1 MARRTKH
8 QAQATREH
16 LLDTAEQVILAR
28 GLSRTSLQD
37 IALAAGL
44 SRGAIY
50 WHFAD
55 KVALINAIM
64 GRVDLPLEQALALAR
79 EGLQAEAPVAA
90 GVPQGPPQGPAQP
103 PPGPLQAL
111 RTLALAPFALMQR
124 DPRARRAFTI
134 LLHRAE
140 FVGELAPLAA
150 RQDDAIHDCQ
160 GQMAQLFDQAAQQG
174 LLAPGITPA
183 IAAAALLALI
193 DGLLRLCTQREDA
206 AAAGPLP
213 AVVPAID
220 AMLAGL
226 RGPASAGADP
236 GPTRPWP
243 NPLATAPQRA

>member
-1 MARRTKH
+1 MARRTKPE
-8 QAQATREH
+8 AQATREH

-28 GLSRTSLQD
+28 GLSRTSLQH

-55 KVALINAIM
+55 KVALFNAIM

-79 EGLQAEAPVAA
+79 EGLQPAVPGAA
-90 GVPQGPPQGPAQP
+90 GLPQGPALA

-150 RQDDAIHDCQ
+150 RQDDAIQDCQ
-160 GQMAQLFDQAAQQG
+160 RQMAQLFDQAAQQG

-183 IAAAALLALI
+183 IAATALLALI
-193 DGLLRLCTQREDA
+193 DGLLRQCTSQREDA
-206 AAAGPLP
+206 AATGPLP

-226 RGPASAGADP
+226 RGPA
-236 GPTRPWP
+236 
-243 NPLATAPQRA
+243 APH

>member
-1 MARRTKH
+1 MARRTKPE
-8 QAQATREH
+8 AQATREH

-28 GLSRTSLQD
+28 GLSRTSLQH

-55 KVALINAIM
+55 KVALFNAIM
-64 GRVDLPLEQALALAR
+64 GRVDLPLEQALAVAR
-79 EGLQAEAPVAA
+79 EGLQPAVPGAA
-90 GVPQGPPQGPAQP
+90 GLPQGPALA
-103 PPGPLQAL
+103 PPGPLHAL

-150 RQDDAIHDCQ
+150 RQDDAIQDCQ
-160 GQMAQLFDQAAQQG
+160 RQMAQLFDQAAQQG

-183 IAAAALLALI
+183 IAATALLALI
-193 DGLLRLCTQREDA
+193 DGLLRLCTQRSDGA
-206 AAAGPLP
+206 ATGPLP
-213 AVVPAID
+213 AVAPAID
-220 AMLAGL
+220 ALLAGL
-226 RGPASAGADP
+226 GGPA
-236 GPTRPWP
+236 
-243 NPLATAPQRA
+243 APH

>member
-1 MARRTKH
+1 MPRRTKH
-8 QAQATREH
+8 EAQATREH
-16 LLDTAEQVILAR
+16 LLDMAEQVILAR

-37 IALAAGL
+37 IAQAAGL

-55 KVALINAIM
+55 KVALFNAIM
-64 GRVDLPLEQALALAR
+64 DRVDLPLEQALALAR
-79 EGLQAEAPVAA
+79 AGLPA
-90 GVPQGPPQGPAQP
+90 GSAPPQPDNPAP
-103 PPGPLQAL
+103 PSVAPSPLQAL

-150 RQDDAIHDCQ
+150 RQDDAIQDCQ

-183 IAAAALLALI
+183 IAATALLALI
-193 DGLLRLCTQREDA
+193 DGLLRLCTHRQDA
-206 AAAGPLP
+206 PDTGPLP
-213 AVVPAID
+213 AVTPAID
-220 AMLAGL
+220 ALLSGL
-226 RGPASAGADP
+226 RGPA
-236 GPTRPWP
+236 PTR
-243 NPLATAPQRA
+243 

>member
-1 MARRTKH
+1 MARRTKPE
-8 QAQATREH
+8 AQATREH

-28 GLSRTSLQD
+28 GLSRTSLQH

-55 KVALINAIM
+55 KVALFNAIM
-64 GRVDLPLEQALALAR
+64 GRVDLPLEQALAVAR
-79 EGLQAEAPVAA
+79 EGLQPAVPGAA
-90 GVPQGPPQGPAQP
+90 GVPQGPAQP

-150 RQDDAIHDCQ
+150 RQDDAIQDCQ
-160 GQMAQLFDQAAQQG
+160 RQMAQLFDQAAQQG
-174 LLAPGITPA
+174 LLAPGIPRA
-183 IAAAALLALI
+183 IAATALLALI
-193 DGLLRLCTQREDA
+193 DGLLRLCTQRSDGA
-206 AAAGPLP
+206 ATGPLP
-213 AVVPAID
+213 AVAPAID
-220 AMLAGL
+220 ALLAGL
-226 RGPASAGADP
+226 RGPA
-236 GPTRPWP
+236 
-243 NPLATAPQRA
+243 APH

>member
-55 KVALINAIM
+55 KVALFNAIM
-64 GRVDLPLEQALALAR
+64 GRVDLPLEQALALAHA
-79 EGLQAEAPVAA
+79 GLQAEAPGAA
-90 GVPQGPPQGPAQP
+90 GAPQGPLRAT
-103 PPGPLQAL
+103 PGPWQAL

-140 FVGELAPLAA
+140 FVGDLAPLAA
-150 RQDDAIHDCQ
+150 RQDDAIQDCQ
-160 GQMAQLFDQAAQQG
+160 GQMAKLFDQAAQQG

-183 IAAAALLALI
+183 IAATALLALI

-206 AAAGPLP
+206 AATGPLP

-220 AMLAGL
+220 ALLAGL